1 MTPWELPTSLEI
13 GGVGFPIRTDFR
25 DVLYLMGIF
34 ADPEYEPDEKAAICL
49 RVLYENWENIPDEQY
64 QLALEA
70 AIGFIDGGMPDS
82 GGKQKRPRT
91 VDWEQDAAI
100 ILPAVN
106 KVLGQEV
113 RAMPYL
119 HWWTFLG
126 AYMEVGE
133 SLFSTVL
140 GIRQKKARGKRLE
153 RYEQEF
159 YKENRGLINLRKK
172 ETEADRARRDELKK
186 LFV

>member
-1 MTPWELPTSLEI
+1 MTPWNLSTSLR
-13 GGVGFPIRTDFR
+13 VGDVDYPIRTDFR
-25 DVLYLMGIF
+25 DILYLMQVF
-34 ADPEYEPDEKAAICL
+34 ADRSYEDDEKGAICL
-49 RVLYENWENIPDEQY
+49 RVLYENWEDIPRERQGE
-64 QLALEA
+64 ALEA
-70 AIGFIDGGMPDS
+70 AIEFIDGGMPAS
-82 GGKQKRPRT
+82 GGRQKRPRT
-91 VDWEQDAAI
+91 VDWEQDGPM

-126 AYMEVGE
+126 AYMEIGE

-140 GIRQKKARGKRLE
+140 GIRQKKAKGKKLE
-153 RYEQEF
+153 KYEQEF
-159 YKENRGLINLRKK
+159 YKENKGLISLRRK
-172 ETEADRARRDELKK
+172 ETQEDRERREELKK

>member
-1 MTPWELPTSLEI
+1 MNLFELPTSLEI

-25 DVLYLMGIF
+25 DILYLMQVF
-34 ADPEYEPDEKAAICL
+34 ADPEYEEDEKGAICL
-49 RVLYENWENIPDEQY
+49 RVLYENWEDIPQERQGE
-64 QLALEA
+64 ALEE
-70 AIGFIDGGMPDS
+70 AIRFMDGGMPES
-82 GGKQKRPRT
+82 GRKQKGPRT
-91 VDWEQDAAI
+91 VDWEQDGPM

-113 RAMPYL
+113 RAVPYL

-126 AYMEVGE
+126 AYMEIGE

-140 GIRQKKARGKRLE
+140 GIRQKKAKGKKLE
-153 RYEQEF
+153 KHEQEF
-159 YKENRGLINLRKK
+159 YKENKGLISLRRKDTQA
-172 ETEADRARRDELKK
+172 ERERREALKK